1 VSLSLP
7 PPGLA
12 QKQWSASPVASKERR
27 ILASAKRIL
36 DFTVPTGRF
45 NRLAASVCDLPA

>member
-1 VSLSLP
+1 MRRPRARSWFVSSD
-7 PPGLA
+7 
-12 QKQWSASPVASKERR
+12 SSREMR